1 MTELGQYLRQL
12 RGKRSLREVADL
24 THGTLSHNTI
34 SLAERGINTR
44 GKEYLPGPEV
54 LRELAKAY
62 NVDPIKLMK
71 LAGYIQSTD
80 KLPKNAIPI
89 SAEVADQP
97 VMVYGE
103 IQAGVAK
110 WAEQDI
116 IGQINVTK
124 SFAKR
129 YGAKNLFALQVDG
142 ESMNREI
149 PNGYT
154 AVFSKDLEPESGD
167 IVAVIIDSEN
177 ATIKRFRE
185 TSLAIMFEP
194 SSWDPSFKPY
204 VFPKDG
210 IQDFKIIGKFLYAT
224 SECI

>member
-1 MTELGQYLRQL
+1 MTT
-12 RGKRSLREVADL
+12 GKRIADL
-24 THGTLSHNTI
+24 RKKRSWTQPMLADKMSVSQSTI
-34 SLAERGINTR
+34 TMWENDKRAVSSEDV
-44 GKEYLPGPEV
+44 KK
-54 LRELAKAY
+54 LAKLFGTTTDY
-62 NVDPIKLMK
+62 ILGIDDSLPI
-71 LAGYIQSTD
+71 
-80 KLPKNAIPI
+80 NAIPV
-89 SAEVADQP
+89 SDEVADQP

-129 YGAKNLFALQVDG
+129 YGAKNLFALQVNG

-149 PNGYT
+149 PNGYI

-167 IVAVIIDSEN
+167 IVAVMIDSES
-177 ATIKRFRE
+177 ATIKRYRE
-185 TSLAIMFEP
+185 TSLAVLFEP

-204 VFPKDG
+204 VFPKDWRIKNG
-210 IQDFKIIGKFLYAT
+210 T
-224 SECI
+224 RN

>member
-1 MTELGQYLRQL
+1 MTT
-12 RGKRSLREVADL
+12 GKRIADL
-24 THGTLSHNTI
+24 RKKRSWTQPMLADKMSVSQSTI
-34 SLAERGINTR
+34 TMWENDKRAVSSEDV
-44 GKEYLPGPEV
+44 KK
-54 LRELAKAY
+54 LAKLFGTTTDY
-62 NVDPIKLMK
+62 ILGIDDSLPI
-71 LAGYIQSTD
+71 
-80 KLPKNAIPI
+80 NAIPV
-89 SAEVADQP
+89 SDEVADQP

-167 IVAVIIDSEN
+167 IVAVMIDSES

-185 TSLAIMFEP
+185 TSLAVMFEP
-194 SSWDPSFKPY
+194 SSWDSSFKPY

-210 IQDFKIIGKFLYAT
+210 VQDFKIIGKFLYAT

>member
-1 MTELGQYLRQL
+1 MTT
-12 RGKRSLREVADL
+12 GKRIADL
-24 THGTLSHNTI
+24 RKKRSWTQPMLADKMSVSQSTI
-34 SLAERGINTR
+34 TMWENDKRAVSSEDV
-44 GKEYLPGPEV
+44 KK
-54 LRELAKAY
+54 LAKLFGTTTDY
-62 NVDPIKLMK
+62 ILGIDDSLPINVIPVSSKL
-71 LAGYIQSTD
+71 
-80 KLPKNAIPI
+80 
-89 SAEVADQP
+89 ADQP

-129 YGAKNLFALQVDG
+129 YGAKNLFALKVNG

-167 IVAVIIDSEN
+167 IVAVMIDSES

-185 TSLAIMFEP
+185 TSLAVMFEP

>member
-1 MTELGQYLRQL
+1 MSELGDYLRQL
-12 RGKRSLREVADL
+12 RGTMSLREASQRS
-24 THGTLSHNTI
+24 HGRISHAAITQ
-34 SLAERGINTR
+34 AEKGINSH
-44 GKEYLPGPEV
+44 GKPFTPSAETLKEF
-54 LRELAKAY
+54 AKLY
-62 NVDPIKLMK
+62 NVSTTKLMK
-71 LAGYIQSTD
+71 MAGYIEKSSD
-80 KLPKNAIPI
+80 LPSNAIPI
-89 SAEVADQP
+89 SSEVADQP

-103 IQAGVAK
+103 IQAGIAK

-167 IVAVIIDSEN
+167 IVAVMIDSES

-185 TSLAIMFEP
+185 TSLAVMFEP
-194 SSWDPSFKPY
+194 SSWDSSFKPY

>member
-1 MTELGQYLRQL
+1 MSELGDYLRQL
-12 RGKRSLREVADL
+12 RGTMSLREASQRS
-24 THGTLSHNTI
+24 HGRISHAAI
-34 SLAERGINTR
+34 AQAEKGINSH
-44 GKEYLPGPEV
+44 GKPFTPSAETLKEF
-54 LRELAKAY
+54 AKLY
-62 NVDPIKLMK
+62 NVSTTKLMK
-71 LAGYIQSTD
+71 MAGYIQKSSD
-80 KLPKNAIPI
+80 LPSNAIPV
-89 SAEVADQP
+89 SSEEADQP

-116 IGQINVTK
+116 IGQINVPK

-129 YGAKNLFALQVDG
+129 YGAKNLFALKVDG

-167 IVAVIIDSEN
+167 IVAVMIDSES

-185 TSLAIMFEP
+185 TSLAVMFEP

>member
-1 MTELGQYLRQL
+1 MSELGDYLRQL
-12 RGKRSLREVADL
+12 RGTMSLREASQRS
-24 THGTLSHNTI
+24 HGRISHAAI
-34 SLAERGINTR
+34 AQAEKGINSH
-44 GKEYLPGPEV
+44 GKPFTPSAETLKEF
-54 LRELAKAY
+54 AKLY
-62 NVDPIKLMK
+62 NVSTTKLMK
-71 LAGYIQSTD
+71 IAGYIEKPSD
-80 KLPKNAIPI
+80 LPSNVIPV
-89 SAEVADQP
+89 SNEVADQP

-129 YGAKNLFALQVDG
+129 YGAKNLFALQVNG

-167 IVAVIIDSEN
+167 IVAVMIDSES

-185 TSLAIMFEP
+185 TSLAVMFEP

-204 VFPKDG
+204 IFPKDG

>member
-1 MTELGQYLRQL
+1 MSELGDYLRQL
-12 RGKRSLREVADL
+12 RGTMSLREASQRS
-24 THGTLSHNTI
+24 HGRISHAAI
-34 SLAERGINTR
+34 AQAEKGINSH
-44 GKEYLPGPEV
+44 GKPFTPSAETLKEF
-54 LRELAKAY
+54 AKLY
-62 NVDPIKLMK
+62 NVSTTKLMK
-71 LAGYIQSTD
+71 MAGYIEKPSD
-80 KLPKNAIPI
+80 LPSNVIPV
-89 SAEVADQP
+89 SNEVADQP

-129 YGAKNLFALQVDG
+129 YGAKNLFALQVNG

-167 IVAVIIDSEN
+167 IVAVMIDSES

-185 TSLAIMFEP
+185 TSLAVMFEP

>member
-1 MTELGQYLRQL
+1 MTT
-12 RGKRSLREVADL
+12 GKRIADL
-24 THGTLSHNTI
+24 RKKRSWTQPMLADKMSVSQSTI
-34 SLAERGINTR
+34 TMWENDKRAVSSEDV
-44 GKEYLPGPEV
+44 KK
-54 LRELAKAY
+54 LAKLFGTTTDY
-62 NVDPIKLMK
+62 ILGIDDNLPI
-71 LAGYIQSTD
+71 
-80 KLPKNAIPI
+80 NAIPV
-89 SAEVADQP
+89 SSEEADQP

-116 IGQINVTK
+116 IGQINVTR

-129 YGAKNLFALQVDG
+129 YGAKNLFALKVDG

-149 PNGYT
+149 PNGYI
-154 AVFSKDLEPESGD
+154 AVFSKDLQPESGD
-167 IVAVIIDSEN
+167 IVAVMIDSES
-177 ATIKRFRE
+177 ATIKRYRE
-185 TSLAIMFEP
+185 TSLAVLFEP
-194 SSWDPSFKPY
+194 SSWDSSFKPY

>member
-1 MTELGQYLRQL
+1 MTT
-12 RGKRSLREVADL
+12 GKRIADL
-24 THGTLSHNTI
+24 RKKRSWTQPMLADKMSVSQSTI
-34 SLAERGINTR
+34 TMWENDKRAVSSEDV
-44 GKEYLPGPEV
+44 KK
-54 LRELAKAY
+54 LAKLFGTTTDY
-62 NVDPIKLMK
+62 ILGIDDSLPI
-71 LAGYIQSTD
+71 
-80 KLPKNAIPI
+80 NAIPV
-89 SAEVADQP
+89 SSKLADQP

-129 YGAKNLFALQVDG
+129 YGAKNLFALQVNG

-167 IVAVIIDSEN
+167 IVAVMIDSES

-185 TSLAIMFEP
+185 TSLAVMFEP

>member
-1 MTELGQYLRQL
+1 MTT
-12 RGKRSLREVADL
+12 GKRIADL
-24 THGTLSHNTI
+24 RKKRSWTQPMLADKMSVSQSTI
-34 SLAERGINTR
+34 TMWENDKRAVSSEDV
-44 GKEYLPGPEV
+44 KK
-54 LRELAKAY
+54 LAKLFGTTTDY
-62 NVDPIKLMK
+62 ILGIDDNLPI
-71 LAGYIQSTD
+71 
-80 KLPKNAIPI
+80 NAIPV
-89 SAEVADQP
+89 SSEVADQP

-116 IGQINVTK
+116 IGHINVTK

-129 YGAKNLFALQVDG
+129 YGAKNLFALQVNG

-167 IVAVIIDSEN
+167 IVAVMIDSES

-185 TSLAIMFEP
+185 TSLAVMFEP

>member
-1 MTELGQYLRQL
+1 MTT
-12 RGKRSLREVADL
+12 GKRIADL
-24 THGTLSHNTI
+24 RKKRSWTQPMLADKMSVSQSTI
-34 SLAERGINTR
+34 TMWENDKRAVSSEDV
-44 GKEYLPGPEV
+44 KK
-54 LRELAKAY
+54 LAKLFGTTTDY
-62 NVDPIKLMK
+62 ILGIDDNLPI
-71 LAGYIQSTD
+71 
-80 KLPKNAIPI
+80 NAIPV
-89 SAEVADQP
+89 SSEVADQP

-129 YGAKNLFALQVDG
+129 YGAKNLFALQVNG

-167 IVAVIIDSEN
+167 IVAVMIDSES

-185 TSLAIMFEP
+185 TSLAVMFEP

>member
-1 MTELGQYLRQL
+1 MTT
-12 RGKRSLREVADL
+12 GKRIADL
-24 THGTLSHNTI
+24 RKKRSWTQPMLADKMSVSQSTI
-34 SLAERGINTR
+34 TMWENDKRAVSSEDV
-44 GKEYLPGPEV
+44 KK
-54 LRELAKAY
+54 LAKLFGTTT
-62 NVDPIKLMK
+62 D
-71 LAGYIQSTD
+71 YILGID
-80 KLPKNAIPI
+80 DNLPSNAIPV
-89 SAEVADQP
+89 SSEVADQP

-154 AVFSKDLEPESGD
+154 AVFSKDLEAESGD
-167 IVAVIIDSEN
+167 IVAVMIDSES

-185 TSLAIMFEP
+185 TSLAVMFEP

-210 IQDFKIIGKFLYAT
+210 IQDFKIIGRFLYAT

>member
-1 MTELGQYLRQL
+1 MTT
-12 RGKRSLREVADL
+12 GKRIADL
-24 THGTLSHNTI
+24 RKKRSWTQPMLADKMSVSQSTI
-34 SLAERGINTR
+34 TMWENDKRAVSSEDI
-44 GKEYLPGPEV
+44 KK
-54 LRELAKAY
+54 LAKLFGTTTDY
-62 NVDPIKLMK
+62 ILGIDDSLPI
-71 LAGYIQSTD
+71 
-80 KLPKNAIPI
+80 NAIPV
-89 SAEVADQP
+89 SSKLADQP

-129 YGAKNLFALQVDG
+129 YGAKNLFALQVNG

-167 IVAVIIDSEN
+167 IVAVMIDSES

-185 TSLAIMFEP
+185 TSLAVMFEP

>member
-1 MTELGQYLRQL
+1 MTT
-12 RGKRSLREVADL
+12 GKRIADL
-24 THGTLSHNTI
+24 RKKRSWTQPMLADKMSVSQSTI
-34 SLAERGINTR
+34 TMWENDKRAVSSEDV
-44 GKEYLPGPEV
+44 KK
-54 LRELAKAY
+54 LAKLFGTTTDY
-62 NVDPIKLMK
+62 ILGVDDSLPI
-71 LAGYIQSTD
+71 
-80 KLPKNAIPI
+80 NAIPV
-89 SAEVADQP
+89 SSKLADQP

-129 YGAKNLFALQVDG
+129 YGAKNLFALQVNG

-149 PNGYT
+149 PSGYT

-167 IVAVIIDSEN
+167 IVAVMIDSES

-185 TSLAIMFEP
+185 TSLAVMFEP

>member
-1 MTELGQYLRQL
+1 MTT
-12 RGKRSLREVADL
+12 GKRIADL
-24 THGTLSHNTI
+24 RKKRSWTQPMLADKMSVSQSTI
-34 SLAERGINTR
+34 TMWENDKRAVSSEDV
-44 GKEYLPGPEV
+44 K
-54 LRELAKAY
+54 
-62 NVDPIKLMK
+62 K
-71 LAGYIQSTD
+71 LANLFGTTTDYILGIDDS
-80 KLPKNAIPI
+80 LPINAIPV
-89 SAEVADQP
+89 SSKLADQP

-116 IGQINVTK
+116 IGQIYVTK

-129 YGAKNLFALQVDG
+129 YGAKNLFALQVNG

-167 IVAVIIDSEN
+167 IVAVMIDSES

-185 TSLAIMFEP
+185 TSLAVMFEP

-204 VFPKDG
+204 VFPKNG

>member
-1 MTELGQYLRQL
+1 MTT
-12 RGKRSLREVADL
+12 GKRIADL
-24 THGTLSHNTI
+24 RKKRSWTQPMLADKMSVSQSTI
-34 SLAERGINTR
+34 TMWENDKRAVSSEDV
-44 GKEYLPGPEV
+44 KK
-54 LRELAKAY
+54 LAKLFGTTTDY
-62 NVDPIKLMK
+62 ILGIDDSLPI
-71 LAGYIQSTD
+71 
-80 KLPKNAIPI
+80 NAIPV
-89 SAEVADQP
+89 SDEVADQP

-167 IVAVIIDSEN
+167 IVAVMIDSES

-185 TSLAIMFEP
+185 TSLAVMFEP
-194 SSWDPSFKPY
+194 SSWDSSFKPY

>member
-1 MTELGQYLRQL
+1 MTT
-12 RGKRSLREVADL
+12 GKRIADL
-24 THGTLSHNTI
+24 RKKRSWTQPMLADKMSVSQSTI
-34 SLAERGINTR
+34 TMWENDKRAVSSEDV
-44 GKEYLPGPEV
+44 KK
-54 LRELAKAY
+54 LAKLFGTTTDY
-62 NVDPIKLMK
+62 ILGIDDSLPI
-71 LAGYIQSTD
+71 
-80 KLPKNAIPI
+80 NAIPV
-89 SAEVADQP
+89 SDEVADQP

-129 YGAKNLFALQVDG
+129 YGAKNLFALQVNG

-149 PNGYT
+149 PNGYI

-167 IVAVIIDSEN
+167 IVAVMIDSES
-177 ATIKRFRE
+177 ATIKRYRE
-185 TSLAIMFEP
+185 TSLAVLFEP

>member
-1 MTELGQYLRQL
+1 MTT
-12 RGKRSLREVADL
+12 GKRIADL
-24 THGTLSHNTI
+24 RKKRSWTQPMLADKMSVSQSTI
-34 SLAERGINTR
+34 TMWENDKRAVSSEDV
-44 GKEYLPGPEV
+44 KK
-54 LRELAKAY
+54 LAKLFGTTTDY
-62 NVDPIKLMK
+62 ILGIDDNLPI
-71 LAGYIQSTD
+71 
-80 KLPKNAIPI
+80 NAIPV
-89 SAEVADQP
+89 SSEVADQP

-103 IQAGVAK
+103 IEAGVAK

-129 YGAKNLFALQVDG
+129 YGANNLFALKVNG

-167 IVAVIIDSEN
+167 IVAVMIDSES

-185 TSLAIMFEP
+185 TSLAVMFEP

-204 VFPKDG
+204 VFPKNG